1 MNEWVNDFDGPRNGD
16 RWAVDWGNSSLTT
29 LHIKYFLKSFF
40 SLQIYRGPETR
51 YTLENLENGIEY
63 FLRVCPVRLLTHNT
77 TDDESNESIEQL
89 MGVYSQSMR
98 YQIAHNSNDVVDST
112 NLNKNF
118 TGNSDLIQNGGVG
131 SVGGGILV
139 RGGAIKKFLGK
150 LSSIFTAR
158 DKLSDQEKAIFY
170 CVFFMIVSGIVA
182 AIVKSFIR

>member
-1 MNEWVNDFDGPRNGD
+1 
-16 RWAVDWGNSSLTT
+16 
-29 LHIKYFLKSFF
+29 
-40 SLQIYRGPETR
+40 
-51 YTLENLENGIEY
+51 
-63 FLRVCPVRLLTHNT
+63 
-77 TDDESNESIEQL
+77 
-89 MGVYSQSMR
+89 MR

-112 NLNKNF
+112 NLNKNL
-118 TGNSDLIQNGGVG
+118 TGNSDLIHNGGGVG
-131 SVGGGILV
+131 GIGGGMLV